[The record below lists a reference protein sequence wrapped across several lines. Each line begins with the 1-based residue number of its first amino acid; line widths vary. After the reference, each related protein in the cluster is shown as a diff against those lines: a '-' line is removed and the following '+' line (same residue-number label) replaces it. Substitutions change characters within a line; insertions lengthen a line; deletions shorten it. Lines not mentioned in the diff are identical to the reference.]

1 MKHLKQIFTALLLL
15 CSATA
20 FAEYVIIDNITYNI
34 IEKGKVAKVVDGKIE
49 NSGNIVIPEEFI
61 HGDIVYSVTS
71 ISRQVF
77 YDRYGDSSLTSVT
90 IPKTVKSIGYGA
102 FGFCYGLTA
111 VHISDLASWCNID
124 FEYEEVCG
132 YSSNPLVYAGKL
144 YLNGV
149 LVTELTIPDSV
160 TRIKSAAFAGC
171 SCLTSVTIPNSVT
184 SIENSAF
191 GGCSGLTNA
200 TIPNS
205 VTSIGSE
212 TFYKCIR
219 LTSVTIPNSV
229 TSIGSEAFSGCR
241 GLTDIVVE
249 NGNPKYDSRN
259 NCNAII
265 ETLTNTLITGCKNT
279 AIPNSVTS
287 IGDYAFYDCD
297 SLKSIII
304 PNSVTSIGSEAF
316 YGCKGLTSVTIGN
329 SVTSIKSSAFYN
341 CSGLTSVE
349 IPNSVTSIGVNAFG
363 GCSGLTSVTIG
374 SAVGTIGS
382 NAFAYCKDLTD
393 VYCHA
398 TTVPSTG
405 GNAFNESY
413 PEYMTLHVPAEAIN
427 KYKTTAPWSSFGTI
441 VALEGGGGSDDDIK
455 KCATPSV
462 AYSNGNLTFSCDTEG
477 AEFITEIKS
486 NDIGKFFSNSIEL
499 SATYNISFYATAQG
513 YENSETVNA
522 TLCWV
527 DNNNGNNNNN
537 VIDVQATPIL
547 VTSTNGTVTVSSSL
561 DGEVVSVYTLSGTLV
576 GTNTI
581 ENGVATITTGL
592 TKGTAVVINIRESSI
607 KVVVQ

>member
-1 MKHLKQIFTALLLL
+1 MENCAILVFLHNSVKNKTMKHLKQIFTALLLL

-212 TFYKCIR
+212 
-219 LTSVTIPNSV
+219 
-229 TSIGSEAFSGCR
+229 AFSGCR

-279 AIPNSVTS
+279 A
-287 IGDYAFYDCD
+287 
-297 SLKSIII
+297 
-304 PNSVTSIGSEAF
+304 
-316 YGCKGLTSVTIGN
+316 
-329 SVTSIKSSAFYN
+329 
-341 CSGLTSVE
+341 

-441 VALEGGGGSDDDIK
+441 VALEGGGGSDDIK
-455 KCATPSV
+455 KCAAPSV

-477 AEFITEIKS
+477 AEFVTEIKS
-486 NDIGKFFSNSIEL
+486 NDIGKFFSSNIEL

-522 TLCWV
+522 TLCWM

-537 VIDVQATPIL
+537 VINVQATPIL
-547 VTSTNGTVTVSSSL
+547 ITSTNGTVTVNSSL
-561 DGEVVSVYTLSGTLV
+561 DGEVVTVYTLSGTLV

-581 ENGVATITTGL
+581 ENGAATITTSF
-592 TKGTAVVINIRESSI
+592 TKGTVVVINIRESSI